1 MRIDM
6 TKKGDRG
13 KTGLLVFSSPAA
25 TWQEPLLLFIP
36 IDRVIVF
43 LFRQCLHDLTAKRR
57 RLWQAIEIAAR
68 MRAHLADR
76 RILSFLKDKTV
87 EMLPRHSKAHFPGGR
102 IHDLSR
108 LQIRIDG
115 FEDPRISPRRAADRD
130 RGTACLIHKALR

>member
-1 MRIDM
+1 
-6 TKKGDRG
+6 
-13 KTGLLVFSSPAA
+13 
-25 TWQEPLLLFIP
+25 
-36 IDRVIVF
+36 
-43 LFRQCLHDLTAKRR
+43 
-57 RLWQAIEIAAR
+57 

-87 EMLPRHSKAHFPGGR
+87 EMLPGHSKAHFPGRR

-130 RGTACLIHKALR
+130 RGAACLLHKALR

>member
-6 TKKGDRG
+6 TKKGDRE
-13 KTGLLVFSSPAA
+13 KTGLLVSSSPAA

-36 IDRVIVF
+36 IERVIVF
-43 LFRQCLHDLTAKRR
+43 LFRQCLHDLAAKRR
-57 RLWQAIEIAAR
+57 RLRQAVEIAAR